1 MLPLTALLLAAA
13 GSSSTSPSITLW
25 NSGVWPFAQRPWIAL
40 LEKEV
45 PFQHN
50 LIDLGNKPQDFVA
63 KYREASGGYGSGLVP
78 LLEHDGNLVIES
90 DVVAKYVALN
100 IDGIDGKGD
109 DLYPSEKSDGGN
121 YKDDA
126 ERIELFLES
135 WQKVTDSYYDL
146 LRATSAGEAEKLQ
159 KSFLACLSPVED
171 LLREQKGGGPESG
184 PFILGNKFSHAEC
197 IAAPWIQ
204 RMYITLPYFRG
215 IDFKKDILSLSR
227 WECMDRWMS
236 AVCERPSCVASR
248 CPDGDMIEACKK
260 YYVSYV
266 SPGATG
272 SL

>member
-1 MLPLTALLLAAA
+1 
-13 GSSSTSPSITLW
+13 
-25 NSGVWPFAQRPWIAL
+25 
-40 LEKEV
+40 
-45 PFQHN
+45 
-50 LIDLGNKPQDFVA
+50 
-63 KYREASGGYGSGLVP
+63 
-78 LLEHDGNLVIES
+78 VIES

-184 PFILGNKFSHAEC
+184 QIFPC
-197 IAAPWIQ
+197 
-204 RMYITLPYFRG
+204 RMHRSTMDPTHVHHSTLLSWHRFQKRYFELESMG
-215 IDFKKDILSLSR
+215 VYGSVD
-227 WECMDRWMS
+227 
-236 AVCERPSCVASR
+236 
-248 CPDGDMIEACKK
+248 
-260 YYVSYV
+260 VS
-266 SPGATG
+266 G
-272 SL
+272 L